1 MEWNFRSSSGYELAG
16 NEIFLRHG
24 SSGDWGGFC
33 WSAVWVEWSAMK
45 GMFITWES
53 ILGNPRY
60 FSYFPCDSLSIM
72 NEVEVVRIVGSSS
85 AKKNENLLA
94 SVKSMLDDSLNELKR
109 SQGDTADSHLKGSLT
124 SRITSKI
131 KVTKVDADLTLSPW
145 RHWRGEKGKL
155 LLKRQKHILL
165 AEKSNF
171 GWSLIW
177 EYKRKDL
184 ADHSDDETKIYQSI
198 SQSAYPS

>member
-1 MEWNFRSSSGYELAG
+1 MEWNFRRSSGYELAG

-53 ILGNPRY
+53 ILGNRRY

-72 NEVEVVRIVGSSS
+72 NEAEVVWIVGSSS

-131 KVTKVDADLTLSPW
+131 KVTKVEADLTIDAIEEGKKGSYC
-145 RHWRGEKGKL
+145 WRGRNTFFWPKSPTLGGHWFENISEKIL
-155 LLKRQKHILL
+155 RITPMTRQRFIR
-165 AEKSNF
+165 A
-171 GWSLIW
+171 
-177 EYKRKDL
+177 
-184 ADHSDDETKIYQSI
+184 
-198 SQSAYPS
+198 

>member
-1 MEWNFRSSSGYELAG
+1 MEFPAFEWIRVSRKWNISAAREQWGLGRFLLKCSMGRIECYE
-16 NEIFLRHG
+16 RDVYH
-24 SSGDWGGFC
+24 
-33 WSAVWVEWSAMK
+33 V
-45 GMFITWES
+45 ES

-72 NEVEVVRIVGSSS
+72 NEAEVVRIVGSSS

-94 SVKSMLDDSLNELKR
+94 SVKSMLEDSLNELKR

-145 RHWRGEKGKL
+145 RHWRGGKGKL

-177 EYKRKDL
+177 EYKRRDL
-184 ADHSDDETKIYQSI
+184 ADLSDDETKIYQSI

>member
-1 MEWNFRSSSGYELAG
+1 MEFPAFEWIRVSRKWNISAAREQWGLRR
-16 NEIFLRHG
+16 FLLKCSMGR
-24 SSGDWGGFC
+24 
-33 WSAVWVEWSAMK
+33 MK

-72 NEVEVVRIVGSSS
+72 NEAEVVRIVGSSS

-155 LLKRQKHILL
+155 FLKRQKHILL

-184 ADHSDDETKIYQSI
+184 ADHSDDETKIYQSV